1 MVKGRQQRL
10 GAVAAIAATAS
21 IVGLAAVGYGQRPAA
36 QATHNRDTAVPVA
49 IPTAESSPYYRQQAG
64 TLLNGVLAPLN
75 SLRVMQRAIALT
87 SDVDVDRAP
96 TLALLAAPLKTTG
109 LGPIRIG
116 MDLADLEAAGLTPV
130 AIAGASNGQCQYY
143 RIQDYAEPMGLMAID
158 DQVLRVDIWPGS
170 LTTTRSGIR
179 IGSTERDLVREYGG
193 QLEAIANPVTLGKTV
208 IFTPQ
213 DPGED
218 VYRLVFETDDQGQV
232 TQFRAGQFPSV
243 TWAEGCM

>member
-1 MVKGRQQRL
+1 MVKGKQKRRGAL
-10 GAVAAIAATAS
+10 GAIAALTALA
-21 IVGLAAVGYGQRPAA
+21 GLVTAGYGQRPQGEA
-36 QATHNRDTAVPVA
+36 QAILAQASTVPTVTQSYYSPQASAV
-49 IPTAESSPYYRQQAG
+49 
-64 TLLNGVLAPLN
+64 LDGVLAPLN
-75 SLRVMQRAIALT
+75 SLRVMQRAIALAPGVNA
-87 SDVDVDRAP
+87 DAAP

-116 MDLADLEAAGLTPV
+116 MDLDDLRAKGLTPV
-130 AIAGASNGQCQYY
+130 LIEEASNGQCQYY
-143 RIQDYAEPMGLMAID
+143 RIKDHGEPLGLMAID

-179 IGSTERDLVREYGG
+179 IGSTEQDLVRVYGE
-193 QLEAIANPVTLGKTV
+193 QLEATVNPVTLGKTV

-218 VYRLVFETDDQGQV
+218 VYRLVFETDDQGRV

-243 TWAEGCM
+243 TWAEGCG